1 MRTVTKWVIAQLRQI
16 SQQLLYVSVFR
27 QKQAV
32 KKTSKQE
39 NNKQKI
45 NIIT

>member
-1 MRTVTKWVIAQLRQI
+1 MQLMI
-16 SQQLLYVSVFR
+16 LYASLFR

-45 NIIT
+45 NT